1 MVAEKVGHTWETPS
15 LTDTRPFSTSE
26 SPLSV
31 LEGHEERVCRVAFH
45 PSGRY
50 VASASFDTSW
60 RLWDAEKGKEL
71 LLQEGHSKEVYT
83 IEFQGDGSLIGSG
96 YVPSY
101 SHPAATTHEPHFSA
115 VWMRLGESGTQEPVE
130 RR

>member
-1 MVAEKVGHTWETPS
+1 MDPPP
-15 LTDTRPFSTSE
+15 LTDINACSARE

-50 VASASFDTSW
+50 IASASFDTSW

-71 LLQEGHSKEVYT
+71 LLQEGHSKEVYA
-83 IEFQGDGSLIGSG
+83 IAFQGDGSLIASG
-96 YVPSY
+96 YV
-101 SHPAATTHEPHFSA
+101 
-115 VWMRLGESGTQEPVE
+115 
-130 RR
+130 